1 MDEKNIT
8 YDDIF
13 KALNVSIKDGK
24 MYHLKPED
32 GNPQGKPQY
41 NSYFKQPE
49 PKQISER
56 EYREIIWKKQLQQR
70 LKVEKE
76 ITHIRNTKST
86 KLLFNNASNITTSQA
101 YNMPLNHF
109 FRYGR

>member
-8 YDDIF
+8 YNDIF

-24 MYHLKPED
+24 MYHLKTED
-32 GNPQGKPQY
+32 TKVPKY

-56 EYREIIWKKQLQQR
+56 EYREIVWKQQLQQK
-70 LKVEKE
+70 LQVAKE
-76 ITHIRNTKST
+76 IAHIRNTKST

>member
-8 YDDIF
+8 YNDIF

-24 MYHLKPED
+24 MYHLKSSDDKP
-32 GNPQGKPQY
+32 PQY

-49 PKQISER
+49 PKAMTER
-56 EYREIIWKKQLQQR
+56 EYREIIWKKQLERKLQIA
-70 LKVEKE
+70 KE
-76 ITHIRNTKST
+76 IAHIRNTKST
-86 KLLFNNASNITTSQA
+86 KLLFNNPSNITTSQA

>member
-8 YDDIF
+8 YNDIF

-24 MYHLKPED
+24 MYHLKPDE
-32 GNPQGKPQY
+32 GNPQY
-41 NSYFKQPE
+41 NSYFKQDKPQ
-49 PKQISER
+49 PKAMSER
-56 EYREIIWKKQLQQR
+56 EYREIVWKQQLQKKLQIA
-70 LKVEKE
+70 KE
-76 ITHIRNTKST
+76 IAHIRNTKST

-101 YNMPLNHF
+101 YNMTLNHF